1 MRIKVNSPEYN
12 KISDILRAFI
22 NSGDWTYPGIAATYQ
37 AKGLTSERAVWDT
50 FHAATDA
57 HKAKLRNTG
66 RLFSTYG
73 KAEYGHDYIIERDSS
88 ITDKHITAALK
99 KITGINY

>member
-1 MRIKVNSPEYN
+1 MTSGKHTYE
-12 KISDILRAFI
+12 KIAEAYKSA
-22 NSGDWTYPGIAATYQ
+22 
-37 AKGLTSERAVWDT
+37 GLTSERAVWDT

-57 HKAKLRNTG
+57 HKAKLQNTG

-73 KAEYGHDYIIERDSS
+73 KAEYGHDYIIDRDSS
-88 ITDKHITAALK
+88 ITDSHITAALK